1 MTEESN
7 KILVGKLKQKLNI
20 TWNDEKTDRKLSD
33 IVSDAEAVMNH
44 KLGAEIDYSA
54 PESGIGRTLFINY
67 CVYAW
72 NDCENEFDEAYREMI
87 LMARAFY
94 EVQGH
99 EGQDHGTE

>member
-54 PESGIGRTLFINY
+54 PESGIGERCLQITVFTHGMT
-67 CVYAW
+67 VK
-72 NDCENEFDEAYREMI
+72 MS
-87 LMARAFY
+87 LMRLT
-94 EVQGH
+94 GK
-99 EGQDHGTE
+99 

>member
-54 PESGIGRTLFINY
+54 PESGIGRTLFT
-67 CVYAW
+67 
-72 NDCENEFDEAYREMI
+72 
-87 LMARAFY
+87 
-94 EVQGH
+94 
-99 EGQDHGTE
+99 HGTIVKMSLMMLTGK